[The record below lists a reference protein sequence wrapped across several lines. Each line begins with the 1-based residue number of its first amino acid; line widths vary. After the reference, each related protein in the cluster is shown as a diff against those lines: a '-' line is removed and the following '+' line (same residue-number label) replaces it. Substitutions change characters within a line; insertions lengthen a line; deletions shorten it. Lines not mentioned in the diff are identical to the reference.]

1 MKNLKTLD
9 EVRLENVWLT
19 IGAFDGVHLG
29 HQQIIRSLVTEAHQ
43 TGAVAV
49 VLTFFPHPA
58 VYLQKIRGP
67 FYLSSP
73 DKRAEILYGL
83 GVDTVITELFN
94 ENIANLSAQQYLDM
108 LQKSLQIRQLWVG
121 YDFAM
126 GRGRETNV
134 TNLRKM
140 AENMGFVFRSLP
152 AIEID
157 GEIVSSSQIRSMLL
171 MGFVEDVIRKLG
183 RPYQLDGVIVS
194 GDRRGRHLGF
204 PTANLQV
211 MSQALI
217 PENGVYACW
226 ATVRNQRYAAA
237 VNIGVRPTFAGMETI
252 PMIEVHLL
260 DVFGKQDFYNERLS
274 IDFIT
279 RLRSEQSFP
288 NAQALSDQI
297 DQDVRKTRAVLMT
310 PEKVSI

>member
-1 MKNLKTLD
+1 
-9 EVRLENVWLT
+9 
-19 IGAFDGVHLG
+19 
-29 HQQIIRSLVTEAHQ
+29 
-43 TGAVAV
+43 
-49 VLTFFPHPA
+49 
-58 VYLQKIRGP
+58 
-67 FYLSSP
+67 
-73 DKRAEILYGL
+73 
-83 GVDTVITELFN
+83 
-94 ENIANLSAQQYLDM
+94 
-108 LQKSLQIRQLWVG
+108 
-121 YDFAM
+121 
-126 GRGRETNV
+126 
-134 TNLRKM
+134 
-140 AENMGFVFRSLP
+140 
-152 AIEID
+152 
-157 GEIVSSSQIRSMLL
+157 MLL

>member
-1 MKNLKTLD
+1 VKNLKTLD

-126 GRGRETNV
+126 GRARETDV